1 MPFTVELPAGNSVLL
16 RIDFI
21 AELSTPKHV
30 IDQEKST
37 GLKQGKCSFLVISV
51 ISLVRIYEDK
61 VERFPVVLTRKFM
74 NHIHCGSEF

>member
-37 GLKQGKCSFLVISV
+37 GLKQGKCSFLVI
-51 ISLVRIYEDK
+51 
-61 VERFPVVLTRKFM
+61 
-74 NHIHCGSEF
+74 